1 MKRKDVSASATNE
14 EDYFRKLLEL
24 MDTLRGPRGCPWD
37 QEQTRETLKP
47 LLVEEAYE
55 VLEALDGSDPG
66 ELCEELGDLLF
77 QVIFHSCIAKEQ
89 GEFDIH
95 DVCRRSFEKMV
106 ARHPHVFG
114 DLSYKDSKELLKH
127 WEEIK
132 TAERKQAGLEV
143 TRESILDGIPDKM
156 PALYVAYQTSSKAAR
171 VGFDWANLE
180 GVRDKFLEEFEELQ
194 ASIQEGDEV
203 GIKEEVG
210 DLLLAAL
217 NISRLL
223 QVDPETA
230 LARANRKFSE
240 RFKTMER
247 HFTSQGRNLREIP
260 IDEMDLFWETHKHGD
275 PPESIEEGGSA
286 KP

>member
-1 MKRKDVSASATNE
+1 
-14 EDYFRKLLEL
+14 
-24 MDTLRGPRGCPWD
+24 
-37 QEQTRETLKP
+37 
-47 LLVEEAYE
+47 
-55 VLEALDGSDPG
+55 
-66 ELCEELGDLLF
+66 
-77 QVIFHSCIAKEQ
+77 
-89 GEFDIH
+89 
-95 DVCRRSFEKMV
+95 
-106 ARHPHVFG
+106 
-114 DLSYKDSKELLKH
+114 
-127 WEEIK
+127 
-132 TAERKQAGLEV
+132 
-143 TRESILDGIPDKM
+143 M

-217 NISRLL
+217 NISRLV

-240 RFKTMER
+240 RFKAMER

-275 PPESIEEGGSA
+275 SPESIGEGGSA